1 MNRLLKPAL
10 SSSVLFLVGLL
21 AAAGCS
27 QPRQEAVAPPPTDA
41 AAADGASKTAAPAS
55 DTSAPD
61 AAEPAVTPD
70 ETVAVAVVEDDG
82 GITTL
87 VETLTTSDDSRAR
100 VAALDTI
107 ASELRG
113 GLPALEALVAALD
126 DEAAVIRWHAA
137 RAIGMIGHEA
147 ASAIPVLVERL
158 ADDDAVVVTQAAAAI
173 GQIRGDDDRSEIPEA
188 DIAIYEAAVQPL
200 VRTAVH
206 PDPRAR
212 RAAIRALRGLSASP
226 QALAETVLD
235 HLDEVDPQMVLP
247 AMHTLADMKGE
258 AVPFLLRALEDP
270 KSRYWAEVVLSEI
283 GEDAAPAVEP
293 LSRLAAEGE
302 VEERVQ
308 AILALAA
315 IGEPAQ
321 AASAQLIA
329 ALESSDDSLRYV
341 AAYAA
346 GKVRAADADEALTAA
361 AAADDPLLA
370 ALASWAR
377 ARIHPDDEALLAQ
390 AVDRLTQGLAS
401 DSPPVRRAAVEGLS
415 GLADRLVPGDRQA
428 LAAVFAGM
436 IADPVPAVG
445 LAAGGALIRLGGD
458 AVEPLTE
465 ALSAPA
471 IRNDAMEI
479 LTELGPAALPALDAM
494 VQGLADADPVYR
506 ADAAMAIA
514 AIGPEATA
522 AVPAL
527 EKLLG
532 DESAEASVRYTAA
545 YALGRIGPAAKAA
558 EPMLR
563 KLAESD
569 DELMATVAVWA
580 ALKVVPDDRT
590 LFDTAIPKL
599 TDALDDE
606 RELVRLEAVVSL
618 GEIGSRADSAR
629 PLLEMMAEEDPSR
642 TVRRAAAAAV
652 KKIQGD

>member
-1 MNRLLKPAL
+1 
-10 SSSVLFLVGLL
+10 
-21 AAAGCS
+21 
-27 QPRQEAVAPPPTDA
+27 
-41 AAADGASKTAAPAS
+41 
-55 DTSAPD
+55 
-61 AAEPAVTPD
+61 
-70 ETVAVAVVEDDG
+70 
-82 GITTL
+82 
-87 VETLTTSDDSRAR
+87 
-100 VAALDTI
+100 
-107 ASELRG
+107 
-113 GLPALEALVAALD
+113 
-126 DEAAVIRWHAA
+126 
-137 RAIGMIGHEA
+137 
-147 ASAIPVLVERL
+147 
-158 ADDDAVVVTQAAAAI
+158 
-173 GQIRGDDDRSEIPEA
+173 RSEIPEA

-361 AAADDPLLA
+361 AAADDLLLA

-494 VQGLADADPVYR
+494 VQGL